1 MGGSCPLDRVASSRR
16 RAARRRN
23 GERKG
28 LAPGEEDSYS
38 VISLARQRG
47 ICPDMQNRLVPRYP
61 LLCSIPRDACPIGLA
76 RRLRRAFFRLGFF
89 RESPDG
95 RSDRFPGCRSR
106 AGRPPASRGDHAQ
119 VVAAGV
125 VQAADDPALFVD
137 GDDQPVGGRLG
148 QEHARQLGQLRLQPG
163 MPVEEVGVGLARG
176 RQGHPEGTL
185 AVALEVVRQA
195 RQVVDEH
202 LVLASFSPFSQ

>member
-76 RRLRRAFFRLGFF
+76 RRLRRAFFASVPTAPLAYPSRAACRNGWDLACLAMESSKWLGFTTCKLGVF
-89 RESPDG
+89 LLLTQDFQFSINATLPA
-95 RSDRFPGCRSR
+95 SSTHRFPPC
-106 AGRPPASRGDHAQ
+106 H
-119 VVAAGV
+119 
-125 VQAADDPALFVD
+125 
-137 GDDQPVGGRLG
+137 
-148 QEHARQLGQLRLQPG
+148 LQT
-163 MPVEEVGVGLARG
+163 
-176 RQGHPEGTL
+176 Q
-185 AVALEVVRQA
+185 
-195 RQVVDEH
+195 
-202 LVLASFSPFSQ
+202 